1 MTTGEPCSSTR
12 RRSCHLSGSSWNFSF
27 VMPFQRTHCS
37 ACRHGP
43 KISVGRFTCRSEDT
57 ASPAAQP
64 RTGHHAGA
72 SSVHSDG
79 SGPAQANRESRVCPL
94 MIIAGP
100 PSAHWKVFGRSH
112 ALRLLLLLRL
122 LRGVSHRP
130 AARGDILPYAGHRV
144 APGQRDPGQHE
155 YCSNHTC
162 HLTIPKKW
170 MA

>member
-1 MTTGEPCSSTR
+1 MFLDAATLVSSIRQFMEFQLRDAISANTLLCVPTWAQNQR
-12 RRSCHLSGSSWNFSF
+12 RALY
-27 VMPFQRTHCS
+27 VP
-37 ACRHGP
+37 
-43 KISVGRFTCRSEDT
+43 SEDM

-64 RTGHHAGA
+64 RTGRHAGA

-122 LRGVSHRP
+122 FRGVSHRP